1 MYPIRK
7 LDRNIN
13 HILHDII
20 SADIE
25 GNVNKGLQN
34 QIDFFDED
42 DHISGVAN
50 IVKNPID
57 STCRVMLSEA
67 FCQFLWFICDICLK
81 EIDLS
86 IIKEECA
93 KVNGTLDQYKQE
105 VETILQNPMRYFWL
119 FLQQHPNLSSV
130 QYLDYLHRSTQLL
143 DVNQYTDN
151 QQHEFQ
157 MALSIQD
164 KSQTIDLAAINK
176 INIDGLYEQKVNSV
190 YCFGITF
197 ILLHE
202 LSHFAL
208 GHMDKPLAECEDEI
222 NADFSA
228 FWDIYSDINDVR
240 RFSANIGILC
250 MMFSLLML
258 NPTMTEDGI
267 HPREDKRI
275 FDIYDKIRDE
285 NSKYTVLL
293 VRLFKIWA
301 DTYDSTD
308 FPLVIDDSESS
319 LQTIR
324 NYFASKPSNT
334 QPEYDI

>member
-34 QIDFFDED
+34 QIDFIDED
-42 DHISGVAN
+42 DHISNVAE

-57 STCRVMLSEA
+57 GTCSVKLSEA
-67 FCQFLWFICDICLK
+67 FCQFFWFLSDICLK

-86 IIKEECA
+86 IIKDECA
-93 KVNGTLDQYKQE
+93 KANGTLALYKQE

-119 FLQQHPNLSSV
+119 LLQYPGVSPA
-130 QYLDYLHRSTQLL
+130 QYLDYLHRSLQLL
-143 DVNQYTDN
+143 DAKKHTAS

-157 MALSIQD
+157 MAVSILD
-164 KSQTIDLAAINK
+164 KSKTIDLVAISK
-176 INIDGLYEQKVNSV
+176 TNIDGLYEQKVNSV

-202 LSHFAL
+202 LSHFAM
-208 GHMDKPLAECEDEI
+208 GHMDKPIEEQEDEV
-222 NADFSA
+222 NADLAA
-228 FWDIYSDINDVR
+228 FWSIYSDINDAR
-240 RFSANIGILC
+240 RFSANIGILSSL
-250 MMFSLLML
+250 FSLLML
-258 NPTMTEDGI
+258 NPNLEEDGI

-275 FDIYDKIRDE
+275 FDIYDNIKDE
-285 NSKYTVLL
+285 NPKYTVLL

-301 DTYDSTD
+301 DVYGVAD
-308 FPLVIDDSESS
+308 FPQVNDDSESS

-324 NYFASKPSNT
+324 DYFASKT
-334 QPEYDI
+334 

>member
-13 HILHDII
+13 HILQDII

-25 GNVNKGLQN
+25 GNVNKGLHN
-34 QIDFFDED
+34 QICFIDED
-42 DHISGVAN
+42 EHISDVAE

-57 STCRVMLSEA
+57 GTCQVRLSEA
-67 FCQFLWFICDICLK
+67 FCQFFWFISDICLK
-81 EIDLS
+81 GIDLS
-86 IIKEECA
+86 IIKDECA

-119 FLQQHPNLSSV
+119 LLQQHPGLNSS
-130 QYLDYLHRSTQLL
+130 QYIDYLRRSMQLL
-143 DVNQYTDN
+143 DPKQHKAN

-157 MALSIQD
+157 MAISILD
-164 KSQTIDLAAINK
+164 KSQTINHTAISK
-176 INIDGLYEQKVNSV
+176 TNIDGLYEQKVNSV

-202 LSHFAL
+202 LSHFSL
-208 GHMDKPLAECEDEI
+208 GHMNKLIEERDDEV
-222 NADFSA
+222 NADLSA
-228 FWDIYSDINDVR
+228 FWSIYSDINDTR

-250 MMFSLLML
+250 MLFSLLML
-258 NPTMTEDGI
+258 NPTMAEDGI

-275 FDIYDKIRDE
+275 FGIYDNIKGE
-285 NSKYTVLL
+285 NPKYTVLL

-301 DTYDSTD
+301 DIYGLTD
-308 FPLVIDDSESS
+308 FPLVKDDSESS
-319 LQTIR
+319 LQIIR
-324 NYFASKPSNT
+324 DYLNNK
-334 QPEYDI
+334 

>member
-1 MYPIRK
+1 MYPVRK
-7 LDRNIN
+7 LDRNIT
-13 HILHDII
+13 HILQDII

-42 DHISGVAN
+42 DHISDVAV
-50 IVKNPID
+50 IVRSPID
-57 STCRVMLSEA
+57 GTCHVRLSEA
-67 FCQFLWFICDICLK
+67 YCQFLWFISDICLK

-86 IIKEECA
+86 IIKDECV
-93 KVNGTLDQYKQE
+93 KVNGTLEQYKQE

-119 FLQQHPNLSSV
+119 LWQQYPGVSPA
-130 QYLDYLHRSTQLL
+130 QYLDYLRRSMQLL
-143 DVNQYTDN
+143 DAKQHSAN

-157 MALSIQD
+157 MAVSILD
-164 KSQTIDLAAINK
+164 KSQTIDMAAISK
-176 INIDGLYEQKVNSV
+176 TNIDGLYEQKVNSV

-202 LSHFAL
+202 LYHFAL
-208 GHMDKPLAECEDEI
+208 GHMGKPSQRSFEV
-222 NADFSA
+222 NADMSA
-228 FWDIYSDINDVR
+228 FWSVYRDINDGR

-258 NPTMTEDGI
+258 NPNLAEDGI

-275 FDIYDKIRDE
+275 FDIYDNIKAE
-285 NSKYTVLL
+285 SPKYTVLL

-301 DTYDSTD
+301 DVYGVTD
-308 FPLVIDDSESS
+308 FPSVNDDSEGC
-319 LQTIR
+319 LQIIR
-324 NYFASKPSNT
+324 DYFSAKAF
-334 QPEYDI
+334 